1 MKNSLAIIELSKI
14 EDTPEL
20 QNIYND
26 LEKRRDSSFDK
37 IVLERD
43 CLLDVLSGNTKTTSV
58 VVKENKKAEPKEK
71 KVKVKKE
78 KKPKVKKEKNKE
90 GRS

>member
-1 MKNSLAIIELSKI
+1 MGRLNYYRGEEGVYFRKTTNAKNKFKTELYKIISDLSLNMKNSLAIIELSKI

-43 CLLDVLSGNTKTTSV
+43 VY
-58 VVKENKKAEPKEK
+58 
-71 KVKVKKE
+71 
-78 KKPKVKKEKNKE
+78 
-90 GRS
+90 